1 METLWITLNHSPISV
16 DHTHNNFKNTDM
28 NIAKD
33 IEDFDDKNIMTL
45 QKENEKETE
54 TVERIFMFM

>member
-1 METLWITLNHSPISV
+1 
-16 DHTHNNFKNTDM
+16 M

-33 IEDFDDKNIMTL
+33 MEDIDDKNIMTL